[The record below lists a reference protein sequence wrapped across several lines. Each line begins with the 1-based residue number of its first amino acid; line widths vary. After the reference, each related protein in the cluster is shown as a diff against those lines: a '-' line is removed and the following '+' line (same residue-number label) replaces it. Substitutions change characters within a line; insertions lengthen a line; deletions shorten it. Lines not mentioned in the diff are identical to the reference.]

1 VFGIISECRWASF
14 RNERSASPET
24 PGRQKPTQYT
34 HLNCGSHELRAGQTF
49 VALLLSCRMVPL
61 LHPPDGF
68 VKIGQIDV
76 GGKEITFS
84 RTILTVPWSMP
95 EHNAEARG

>member
-1 VFGIISECRWASF
+1 MSVQLR
-14 RNERSASPET
+14 RNPQGARSRRNTRILTATATNCELH
-24 PGRQKPTQYT
+24 KPVS
-34 HLNCGSHELRAGQTF
+34 L
-49 VALLLSCRMVPL
+49 LLLSCRMVPL